1 MTKKIKRF
9 SLLLYTIIS
18 IVYMELLLRILVKA
32 SFISKGLVISL
43 LFAMAFAILIYLLI
57 SIFRSKANRI
67 ISCFLMMLV
76 ALIYASQFVYND
88 FFGTYYSLFSALN
101 AGQLTDF
108 ITDIIFRIL
117 KNIHWILLFLLPAI
131 LLIAF
136 GKRFLSFDRSPLKL
150 KGLLALGLVIVHLL
164 NLGLINSGDK
174 GLHSP
179 YDLYYKS
186 SYPILSVDRLGLI
199 TTMRLDTQRLISG
212 WTPVIESVNPYEPAG
227 PSHDPNDPS
236 DPKGPGDEP
245 VEEPVVEYNILDIDF
260 DKLIGQEED
269 QEIRDMHEY
278 FKCVPPTK
286 KNEYTGKFK
295 DYNLIFIT
303 AEAFSSYAVHK
314 DITPTLYKMVNEGY
328 QFTDFYVP
336 LWDVS
341 TSDGEYV
348 AMTGLIPK
356 SGVWSFYH
364 SSKIDL
370 PFVMGRQ
377 FEKLGYNTLAYHN
390 HTYDYYRRDLSH
402 PNLGYDYKGVG
413 NGLDMVSQ
421 WPRSDL
427 EMMEL
432 TIAEFIDKEPFHVY
446 YLTVSGHLEYNFIG
460 NAMAIKNRDKV
471 DHLDY
476 STAAKAYYATQIEL
490 DRALEHLLGQL
501 EEAGIADRTLIAL
514 SADHYPY
521 GLDDKVVNEL
531 VGHEVEKNFE
541 IHKNTFILYSKG
553 MEPVVVDK
561 PASALDIVPTLSNL
575 LGLDYDSR
583 LLMGRDIFSDSEPLV
598 IFRNHSFITD
608 KGRYNAVTKEFVAND
623 GAEVDQEYIDYI
635 SDIVK
640 SKFHYSTKILDT
652 DYYSR
657 LNID

>member
-1 MTKKIKRF
+1 
-9 SLLLYTIIS
+9 
-18 IVYMELLLRILVKA
+18 
-32 SFISKGLVISL
+32 
-43 LFAMAFAILIYLLI
+43 
-57 SIFRSKANRI
+57 
-67 ISCFLMMLV
+67 
-76 ALIYASQFVYND
+76 
-88 FFGTYYSLFSALN
+88 
-101 AGQLTDF
+101 
-108 ITDIIFRIL
+108 
-117 KNIHWILLFLLPAI
+117 
-131 LLIAF
+131 
-136 GKRFLSFDRSPLKL
+136 
-150 KGLLALGLVIVHLL
+150 
-164 NLGLINSGDK
+164 
-174 GLHSP
+174 
-179 YDLYYKS
+179 
-186 SYPILSVDRLGLI
+186 
-199 TTMRLDTQRLISG
+199 
-212 WTPVIESVNPYEPAG
+212 
-227 PSHDPNDPS
+227 
-236 DPKGPGDEP
+236 
-245 VEEPVVEYNILDIDF
+245 
-260 DKLIGQEED
+260 
-269 QEIRDMHEY
+269 
-278 FKCVPPTK
+278 
-286 KNEYTGKFK
+286 
-295 DYNLIFIT
+295 
-303 AEAFSSYAVHK
+303 
-314 DITPTLYKMVNEGY
+314 
-328 QFTDFYVP
+328 
-336 LWDVS
+336 
-341 TSDGEYV
+341 
-348 AMTGLIPK
+348 
-356 SGVWSFYH
+356 
-364 SSKIDL
+364 
-370 PFVMGRQ
+370 
-377 FEKLGYNTLAYHN
+377 
-390 HTYDYYRRDLSH
+390 
-402 PNLGYDYKGVG
+402 
-413 NGLDMVSQ
+413 MVSQ

>member
-1 MTKKIKRF
+1 
-9 SLLLYTIIS
+9 
-18 IVYMELLLRILVKA
+18 
-32 SFISKGLVISL
+32 
-43 LFAMAFAILIYLLI
+43 
-57 SIFRSKANRI
+57 
-67 ISCFLMMLV
+67 
-76 ALIYASQFVYND
+76 
-88 FFGTYYSLFSALN
+88 
-101 AGQLTDF
+101 
-108 ITDIIFRIL
+108 
-117 KNIHWILLFLLPAI
+117 
-131 LLIAF
+131 
-136 GKRFLSFDRSPLKL
+136 
-150 KGLLALGLVIVHLL
+150 
-164 NLGLINSGDK
+164 
-174 GLHSP
+174 
-179 YDLYYKS
+179 
-186 SYPILSVDRLGLI
+186 
-199 TTMRLDTQRLISG
+199 MRLDTQRLISG

-236 DPKGPGDEP
+236 DPKGPGDEL

-377 FEKLGYNTLAYHN
+377 FKKLGYNTLAYHN

>member
-1 MTKKIKRF
+1 
-9 SLLLYTIIS
+9 
-18 IVYMELLLRILVKA
+18 
-32 SFISKGLVISL
+32 
-43 LFAMAFAILIYLLI
+43 
-57 SIFRSKANRI
+57 
-67 ISCFLMMLV
+67 
-76 ALIYASQFVYND
+76 
-88 FFGTYYSLFSALN
+88 
-101 AGQLTDF
+101 
-108 ITDIIFRIL
+108 
-117 KNIHWILLFLLPAI
+117 
-131 LLIAF
+131 
-136 GKRFLSFDRSPLKL
+136 
-150 KGLLALGLVIVHLL
+150 
-164 NLGLINSGDK
+164 
-174 GLHSP
+174 
-179 YDLYYKS
+179 
-186 SYPILSVDRLGLI
+186 
-199 TTMRLDTQRLISG
+199 
-212 WTPVIESVNPYEPAG
+212 
-227 PSHDPNDPS
+227 
-236 DPKGPGDEP
+236 
-245 VEEPVVEYNILDIDF
+245 
-260 DKLIGQEED
+260 
-269 QEIRDMHEY
+269 MHEY

-460 NAMAIKNRDKV
+460 NAMAIK
-471 DHLDY
+471 
-476 STAAKAYYATQIEL
+476 TGT
-490 DRALEHLLGQL
+490 
-501 EEAGIADRTLIAL
+501 
-514 SADHYPY
+514 
-521 GLDDKVVNEL
+521 
-531 VGHEVEKNFE
+531 
-541 IHKNTFILYSKG
+541 
-553 MEPVVVDK
+553 
-561 PASALDIVPTLSNL
+561 
-575 LGLDYDSR
+575 R
-583 LLMGRDIFSDSEPLV
+583 LTI
-598 IFRNHSFITD
+598 
-608 KGRYNAVTKEFVAND
+608 
-623 GAEVDQEYIDYI
+623 
-635 SDIVK
+635 
-640 SKFHYSTKILDT
+640 
-652 DYYSR
+652 
-657 LNID
+657 